1 MRENS
6 DQNNSEYGHFSCS
19 VRLFGLIIAYYNSI
33 FFLVWS
39 KVQAALDGLG
49 DDVKDVATKLVNKYK
64 PKIMESL
71 EKVKK
76 MALQGA
82 KSLLLELQGDIV
94 KILTGDE
101 KHLMKRAI
109 SDRKSILP

>member
-1 MRENS
+1 
-6 DQNNSEYGHFSCS
+6 
-19 VRLFGLIIAYYNSI
+19 
-33 FFLVWS
+33 
-39 KVQAALDGLG
+39 
-49 DDVKDVATKLVNKYK
+49 
-64 PKIMESL
+64 MESL

-76 MALQGA
+76 MALEGA

-94 KILTGDE
+94 KILKGDE

>member
-1 MRENS
+1 MRNFKEHRFYRTPR
-6 DQNNSEYGHFSCS
+6 DDCFRVLQEH
-19 VRLFGLIIAYYNSI
+19 I
-33 FFLVWS
+33 FFIVWS

-76 MALQGA
+76 MALDGA

-94 KILTGDE
+94 KILKGDE

-109 SDRKSILP
+109 SDRK